1 VEITGIPD
9 YHEGIVHLTT
19 HDDRVT
25 RSYDVPT
32 MTGVVLA
39 LAVIGVVVL
48 ERLGRG
54 QRQDS
59 PPAASAA
66 DPPR

>member
-9 YHEGIVHLTT
+9 YHEGIVHPTT
-19 HDDRVT
+19 HDDRVR
-25 RSYDVPT
+25 RSYDVPI
-32 MTGVVLA
+32 MAGVVLA

-59 PPAASAA
+59 PPAAAA